1 MDVTTVLGGET
12 AQFEHFDLG
21 VSRTGKN
28 LMRDLHEAVAL
39 GHLAGT
45 GVLAAGRSRDEE
57 KAGRAR
63 LILMPLLREVD
74 GVLRGD
80 PIDREIVIGVGETWT
95 RLAGLGA
102 FSVVAV
108 GIPGGIGDPLKLASQ
123 RLEGR
128 ILKLLEKPF
137 AELGLVEGR
146 IGRALPCFWNG
157 QGELLLQEMGR
168 SKLGTQGGHAG
179 SGMALARSDHYLLI
193 PHEPYLPAALS
204 MEQSMS
210 TIPTVRLN
218 DGNAMPQ
225 FGYGVWRVSNEEA
238 ASAVGEAIKAGYRS
252 IDTAAIYGNE
262 EGVGQ
267 AIKSAPVAREELF
280 ITTKVWNDRH
290 GYDDTLRA
298 FDESL
303 ARLKLDHVDLYL
315 IHWPV
320 AGSEAYLDTWRALI
334 KLKQDGRAKSIGV
347 SNFMVQHLQRLSDET
362 GVTPSVNQIE
372 LHPRFQQTELRE
384 FHAANG
390 IATESWSPLGQG
402 TLIADE
408 TLAAIGRKYGKTPA
422 QVILRWHLDNGLVVI
437 PKSVTPS
444 RMRENIDVFDFNLDS
459 EDMRV
464 IEALD
469 DASGRVGPDPAVFG

>member
-1 MDVTTVLGGET
+1 
-12 AQFEHFDLG
+12 
-21 VSRTGKN
+21 
-28 LMRDLHEAVAL
+28 
-39 GHLAGT
+39 
-45 GVLAAGRSRDEE
+45 
-57 KAGRAR
+57 
-63 LILMPLLREVD
+63 
-74 GVLRGD
+74 
-80 PIDREIVIGVGETWT
+80 
-95 RLAGLGA
+95 
-102 FSVVAV
+102 
-108 GIPGGIGDPLKLASQ
+108 
-123 RLEGR
+123 
-128 ILKLLEKPF
+128 
-137 AELGLVEGR
+137 
-146 IGRALPCFWNG
+146 
-157 QGELLLQEMGR
+157 
-168 SKLGTQGGHAG
+168 
-179 SGMALARSDHYLLI
+179 MALARDDHYLLS
-193 PHEPYLPAALS
+193 PYEPYLSAAQS

-238 ASAVGEAIKAGYRS
+238 ASAIGEAIKAGYRS

-267 AIKSAPVAREELF
+267 AIKAAPVSRDELF

-290 GYDDTLRA
+290 GYDETLRA

-303 ARLKLDHVDLYL
+303 ARLQLDHVDLYL

-320 AGSEAYLDTWRALI
+320 AGSEAYLDTWRALT

-347 SNFMVQHLQRLSDET
+347 SNFMVQHLQRLIDEA

-372 LHPRFQQTELRE
+372 LHPRFQQTELRA
-384 FHAANG
+384 FHAKNG
-390 IATESWSPLGQG
+390 IITESWSPLGQG

-408 TLAAIGRKYGKTPA
+408 TLAAIGRKHGKTPA

-444 RMRENIDVFDFNLDS
+444 RMRENISVFDFKLDA
-459 EDMRV
+459 EDMRA
-464 IEALD
+464 IEGLD

>member
-1 MDVTTVLGGET
+1 M
-12 AQFEHFDLG
+12 AQ
-21 VSRTGKN
+21 
-28 LMRDLHEAVAL
+28 
-39 GHLAGT
+39 
-45 GVLAAGRSRDEE
+45 
-57 KAGRAR
+57 AR
-63 LILMPLLREVD
+63 
-74 GVLRGD
+74 G
-80 PIDREIVIGVGETWT
+80 
-95 RLAGLGA
+95 
-102 FSVVAV
+102 
-108 GIPGGIGDPLKLASQ
+108 
-123 RLEGR
+123 
-128 ILKLLEKPF
+128 
-137 AELGLVEGR
+137 
-146 IGRALPCFWNG
+146 
-157 QGELLLQEMGR
+157 
-168 SKLGTQGGHAG
+168 
-179 SGMALARSDHYLLI
+179 DHYLLC
-193 PHEPYLPAALS
+193 PNELYLPAAQS

-238 ASAVGEAIKAGYRS
+238 ASAIGEAIKAGYRS

-267 AIKSAPVAREELF
+267 AIKAAPVSRDELF

-290 GYDDTLRA
+290 GYDETLRA

-303 ARLKLDHVDLYL
+303 ARLQLDHVDLYL

-320 AGSEAYLDTWRALI
+320 AGSEAYLETWRALT

-347 SNFMVQHLQRLSDET
+347 SNFMVQHLQRLIDES

-384 FHAANG
+384 FHAKNG

-408 TLAAIGRKYGKTPA
+408 ILAAIGRKYGKTPA

-444 RMRENIDVFDFNLDS
+444 RMRENISVFDFKLDA
-459 EDMRV
+459 EDMRI
-464 IEALD
+464 IEDLN

>member
-1 MDVTTVLGGET
+1 
-12 AQFEHFDLG
+12 
-21 VSRTGKN
+21 
-28 LMRDLHEAVAL
+28 
-39 GHLAGT
+39 
-45 GVLAAGRSRDEE
+45 
-57 KAGRAR
+57 
-63 LILMPLLREVD
+63 
-74 GVLRGD
+74 
-80 PIDREIVIGVGETWT
+80 
-95 RLAGLGA
+95 
-102 FSVVAV
+102 
-108 GIPGGIGDPLKLASQ
+108 
-123 RLEGR
+123 
-128 ILKLLEKPF
+128 
-137 AELGLVEGR
+137 
-146 IGRALPCFWNG
+146 
-157 QGELLLQEMGR
+157 
-168 SKLGTQGGHAG
+168 
-179 SGMALARSDHYLLI
+179 
-193 PHEPYLPAALS
+193 

-267 AIKSAPVAREELF
+267 AIKSAPIAREELF

-444 RMRENIDVFDFNLDS
+444 RMRENIDVFDFNLDA